1 MPPLEPVPAPTGRL
15 WQRVTI
21 VGVGLIGGSIGLG
34 LRKRGLAKDVIG
46 VGRRQASLD
55 EALAVGAIDRGTTD
69 LATGVGDA
77 ELIVV
82 SAPVGQIAPLVEQLA
97 AHCPSDALITD
108 AGSTKAEIVERLAG
122 SLPKTVRFVGSHPLA
137 GGEKAG
143 PQWSDAELFAGRKTI
158 VTPGQH
164 SQRADVDAVCGLW
177 RSLGAEVLEL
187 SPAEHD
193 RLLAA
198 SSHLPHLVAAALA
211 AATPAEALA
220 LVARGWLD
228 TTRIAAGEP
237 ALWQDIFAANR
248 KNTLEALA
256 NFEQTL
262 ATFRQA
268 LDASDDAEL
277 ARLLAVGQ
285 RNRERLSNGG

>member
-1 MPPLEPVPAPTGRL
+1 MPPLVPSPAPAHRA
-15 WQRVTI
+15 WRRVAI

-34 LRKRGLAKDVIG
+34 LRRRGLAPEVIG

-55 EALAVGAIDRGTTD
+55 EALAVGAIDQGTTE
-69 LATGVGDA
+69 LAGGVQGA

-82 SAPVGQIAPLVEQLA
+82 CAPVGQIAALVEQLA
-97 AHCPSDALITD
+97 PHCPADVLITD
-108 AGSTKAEIVERLAG
+108 AGSTKAEIVARLER
-122 SLPKTVRFVGSHPLA
+122 SLPRGTRFVGSHPLA

-158 VTPGQH
+158 VTPGQR
-164 SQRADVDAVCGLW
+164 SQRVDVEAVCGLW

-237 ALWQDIFAANR
+237 GLWQDIFAANR
-248 KNTLEALA
+248 KNTLAALA
-256 NFEQTL
+256 GFEQTL
-262 ATFRQA
+262 AAFRQA
-268 LDASDDAEL
+268 LEVSDDTEL
-277 ARLLAVGQ
+277 ARLLTEGQ
-285 RNRERLSNGG
+285 RKREGLSNGG

>member
-1 MPPLEPVPAPTGRL
+1 MPSLEPVPAPTNRA
-15 WQRVTI
+15 WRRVAI

-34 LRKRGLAKDVIG
+34 LRKRGLAKEVVG

-55 EALAVGAIDRGTTD
+55 EALAVGAIDRGTTE
-69 LATGVGDA
+69 LLSGVQGA

-82 SAPVGQIAPLVEQLA
+82 CAPVGQIAPLVEQLA
-97 AHCPSDALITD
+97 PHCPSDALITD
-108 AGSTKAEIVERLAG
+108 AGSTKGEIVARLER
-122 SLPKTVRFVGSHPLA
+122 SLPFGTRFVGSHPLA

-143 PQWSDAELFAGRKTI
+143 PRWSDAELFAGRKTI
-158 VTPGQH
+158 VTPAQH
-164 SQRADVDAVCGLW
+164 SQRADIEAVCGLW

-187 SPAEHD
+187 SPADHD

-237 ALWQDIFAANR
+237 VLWQDIFAANR

-285 RNRERLSNGG
+285 RKRERLSNGG